1 MKNYYIIYNIMPKH
15 HVNIERISCID
26 CLHEN
31 TETII
36 NPPESI
42 HYGAVFCLACHKR
55 MSYIPPP
62 RHAGYIPRGPNKKKD
77 DTVPKVKKEKCL
89 HTELIVEPKK
99 ENTISSPN
107 DRLVC
112 ATCGNFIRFA
122 LNADKMQKMK
132 SARELIQSIFTR
144 FSDRLTEIDSKVL
157 TEILQIK
164 KITIRERKVLVRI
177 CTYFDIISE
186 YNTIYNK

>member
-1 MKNYYIIYNIMPKH
+1 MPKH
-15 HVNIERISCID
+15 HVNIERISFID
-26 CLHEN
+26 CSHEN

-36 NPPESI
+36 NPPESL
-42 HYGAVFCLACHKR
+42 HFGAVFCIQCHKR
-55 MSYIPPP
+55 MRYITPP
-62 RHAGYIPRGPNKKKD
+62 RHSEYVPRGPHKKKED
-77 DTVPKVKKEKCL
+77 IVPIVPKVKKEKCL

-107 DRLVC
+107 DRIVC
-112 ATCGNFIRFA
+112 ANCGNFIRFA
-122 LNADKMQKMK
+122 LNADKMKKMK

-144 FSDRLTEIDSKVL
+144 FSDRLTDIDSKVL

-164 KITIRERKVLVRI
+164 KITMRERKVLVRI
-177 CTYFDIISE
+177 CTYFSIISE